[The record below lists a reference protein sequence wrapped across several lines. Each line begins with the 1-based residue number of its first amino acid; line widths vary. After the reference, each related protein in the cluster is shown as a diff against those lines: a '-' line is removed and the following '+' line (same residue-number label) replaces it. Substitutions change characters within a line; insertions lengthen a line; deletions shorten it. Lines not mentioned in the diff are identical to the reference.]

1 MTGSFEEQELKDRL
15 SLIETMIT
23 QGRRTT
29 ESWGWTF
36 VLWGVAYYIA
46 IGWSTLGHASMAWI
60 VTMVAA
66 GVLTGVVA
74 SRMNR
79 SHPETTLGRSISA
92 VWLSMGISI
101 FILMVSLG
109 YSGKLEA
116 QASVAIVSAML
127 GMANATASMI
137 LKWKAQFACALVWR
151 AATVAACFGTET
163 QSSIVFLAAIFLCQI
178 MFGIYCM
185 IRESQ
190 MRKRQNGSQGAVH
203 A

>member
-1 MTGSFEEQELKDRL
+1 MTESFEEQELKDRL

-29 ESWGWTF
+29 ESWGWSF
-36 VLWGVAYYIA
+36 VLWGIAYYVA
-46 IGWSTLGHASMAWI
+46 IGWSMLGHASMAWI
-60 VTMVAA
+60 VTMIAA

-79 SHPETTLGRSISA
+79 SHPETTLGRSISS

-127 GMANATASMI
+127 GMANATSSMI
-137 LKWKAQFACALVWR
+137 LKWKAQFACALVWW
-151 AATVAACFGTET
+151 AATITACFGTET
-163 QSSIVFLAAIFLCQI
+163 QSSIVFLAAIFFCQI
-178 MFGIYCM
+178 VFGIYCM
-185 IRESQ
+185 IREAQ